1 MTTFERG
8 WTESGLRELCWW
20 HRDSEFFA
28 VHAPASEVTVD
39 ENGCI
44 HTTIGLQCRVFPILR
59 AVLHGVVQSL
69 KSVESMRR
77 QCRPCSRAVEDHTFL
92 HIDEQGLFRH
102 SVV

>member
-8 WTESGLRELCWW
+8 WTKSGLREFCWW

-39 ENGCI
+39 ENGSI

-59 AVLHGVVQSL
+59 AVLRGVN
-69 KSVESMRR
+69 
-77 QCRPCSRAVEDHTFL
+77 CGSRSRVWA
-92 HIDEQGLFRH
+92 IIAWYRA
-102 SVV
+102 